1 DKLILPMEFQQA
13 PVSTGTT
20 IVAVEF
26 DGGVVI
32 GADTRT
38 SAGSFVMNRYTDKL
52 TKLTDNIYCLRSG
65 GAADTQAIAEM
76 VTYQLDFLS

>member
-1 DKLILPMEFQQA
+1 MEFQQA

-38 SAGSFVMNRYTDKL
+38 SAG
-52 TKLTDNIYCLRSG
+52 
-65 GAADTQAIAEM
+65 
-76 VTYQLDFLS
+76 